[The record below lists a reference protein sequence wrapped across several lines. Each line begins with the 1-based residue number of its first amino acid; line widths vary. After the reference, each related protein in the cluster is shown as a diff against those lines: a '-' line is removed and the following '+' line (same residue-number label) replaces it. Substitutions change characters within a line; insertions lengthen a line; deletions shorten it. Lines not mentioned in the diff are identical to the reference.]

1 MKAYSASDMNGESGC
16 SIVVFAE
23 TAGQAKAYAASSD
36 EFDTFDFTEI
46 RVHRCKALDKF
57 YKGKYKMDWM
67 DDDDRVA
74 MVRYANYECSSE
86 VLHPECE
93 HGECPAQ
100 QWCGK
105 YERMKERYT
114 TQTEGYAN
122 QGGLMS
128 AT

>member
-74 MVRYANYECSSE
+74 MVRYAN
-86 VLHPECE
+86 
-93 HGECPAQ
+93 
-100 QWCGK
+100 
-105 YERMKERYT
+105 
-114 TQTEGYAN
+114 

-128 AT
+128 DT